1 MNDTSST
8 VENKLFE
15 MMQQKT
21 ESERFFMAASM
32 FDMARLVSKAAILE
46 DKPDISPDEARVEL
60 FRYWYW
66 EDFDTD
72 DRENILQA
80 IRLIN
85 SPYD

>member
-80 IRLIN
+80 IR
-85 SPYD
+85 SY

>member
-60 FRYWYW
+60 FRYCYW

-80 IRLIN
+80 IR
-85 SPYD
+85 SY